1 MPGTIAAGGAAVGV
15 AVTSCDMVQPA
26 DEAAGA
32 GDVVNVWVAA
42 AVVVAAGTGA
52 IDIGD
57 PAAAEGAPAGGWAG
71 VAAAVVAGAS
81 ALKDADVVVDVVG
94 DTGKLIGGCGVTAPD
109 EPDVAKVVVVVP
121 VDVVAVLAGSVDAGA
136 EDGAAF
142 GADVKVAGVAMAGA
156 DVSGVGAIEPNVEPD
171 VPVVDAVT
179 TGAAVDAGVEAP
191 ESEP

>member
-42 AVVVAAGTGA
+42 A
-52 IDIGD
+52 
-57 PAAAEGAPAGGWAG
+57 AEGAPAGGWAG

-81 ALKDADVVVDVVG
+81 ALKDADVVVDAVG

-156 DVSGVGAIEPNVEPD
+156 DASGVGAIEPNVEPD
-171 VPVVDAVT
+171 APVVDAVT
-179 TGAAVDAGVEAP
+179 AGAAVDAGVEAR